1 MPDRDAPGADRSI
14 FGVPRAAAA
23 ETLLVF
29 AAALIFDAVVL
40 HGTRFRDISPHP
52 FWLWSL
58 VVAAQYGTA
67 TGVFASVLGILLAF
81 TGNLPQPDPLQ
92 DHSTYLLA
100 VLGKPVVWFAT
111 AVVLGELQMRRERG
125 KNALQSHVDEPH
137 TQMGALT
144 VANANLETAAERL
157 RTTAAGQVQTTVA
170 LFEAA
175 KTVETQHTG
184 SVFASVD
191 SLIQSIL
198 TPTSYSIYL
207 KSDDHL
213 DLVVHSHDGKQADA
227 LQRYDRGSK
236 LYHAIVMD
244 KQVVHVAA
252 AQGQE
257 ILGKDGVLA
266 GPLMDTESGM
276 ALGMLKVEN
285 LPMPMLRAESLAA
298 FRALCE
304 WIGSAYRKA
313 QRFEEANKSRV
324 TAPGSQLFSDAFY
337 QSVSTFL
344 VALAERA
351 RFEVSRLTI
360 RVSMD
365 PQPLE
370 AIPPQVHKIVEDVVT
385 RGLRTT
391 DLAFDYWQVRGE
403 YYVLLPMTPSTN
415 CQVVSDRLRERIV
428 NQVHEKGY
436 EVRVAIT
443 YESLYVPTPDDV
455 KPWHRPIFRRT
466 APYGIQ

>member
-1 MPDRDAPGADRSI
+1 M
-14 FGVPRAAAA
+14 F
-23 ETLLVF
+23 
-29 AAALIFDAVVL
+29 
-40 HGTRFRDISPHP
+40 
-52 FWLWSL
+52 
-58 VVAAQYGTA
+58 
-67 TGVFASVLGILLAF
+67 FASILGILLAF
-81 TGNLPQPDPLQ
+81 TGNLPARDPLQ

-100 VLGKPVVWFAT
+100 VLGKPVLWFAS
-111 AVVLGELQMRRERG
+111 AVVLGELQMRRERAR
-125 KNALQSHVDEPH
+125 NALQALVDELE
-137 TQMGALT
+137 TQNGALT
-144 VANANLETAAERL
+144 VANANLEVATERL

-175 KTVETQHTG
+175 KTVETQQTG

-198 TPTSYSIYL
+198 AASSYSIYL
-207 KSDDHL
+207 KSNDHL
-213 DLVVHSHDGKQADA
+213 DLVVHSHDGKQPDA
-227 LQRYDRGSK
+227 LQHYALGSK
-236 LYHAIVMD
+236 LYDAVVTD
-244 KQVVHVAA
+244 KQTVHVATP
-252 AQGQE
+252 QEQE

-266 GPLMDTESGM
+266 GPLLDAETGV
-276 ALGMLKVEN
+276 ALGMLKVES
-285 LPMPMLRAESLAA
+285 LPMTMLRAESLAA

-324 TAPGSQLFSDAFY
+324 TVPGSQLFSDAFY
-337 QSVSTFL
+337 QSVATFL

-365 PQPLE
+365 PRPLE
-370 AIPPQVHKIVEDVVT
+370 AIPQQVHKIVEDVVT

-391 DLAFDYWQVRGE
+391 DLTFDYWQVRGE
-403 YYVLLPMTPSTN
+403 YYVLLPMTPLTN
-415 CQVVSDRLRERIV
+415 CQVVSDRLRERILSRV
-428 NQVHEKGY
+428 LEHSY
-436 EVRVAIT
+436 EIRVSIT
-443 YESLYVPTPDDV
+443 YETLYVPTPDDV